1 LRSLPP
7 KIHEPRRRQLG
18 VPDGVLDVA
27 VAKVSLQRPG
37 IVTFV
42 GQRIT
47 ASMAQHMRVRL
58 ESQLG
63 LDPGSLDHASEPG
76 RRERRAPLRG
86 ELAIGDRG
94 DVCLSPNIDRLAAAQ
109 RTVEMGH

>member
-1 LRSLPP
+1 
-7 KIHEPRRRQLG
+7 
-18 VPDGVLDVA
+18 VLDILVPE
-27 VAKVSLQRPG
+27 VGLQGPCVVPPIRKRVS
-37 IVTFV
+37 
-42 GQRIT
+42 